1 MVLLP
6 QLAELVGL
14 SLAKLLKAAQ
24 IWVKLGFLLALAAK
38 RMPRH

>member
-24 IWVKLGFLLALAAK
+24 IWVKRGYLLALAAQT
-38 RMPRH
+38 MQRH